1 MANLLDSV
9 ENSVWHA
16 FECMALEG
24 DGTVPKSK
32 LKVGHNVIH
41 YFSAMG
47 PFKSQ
52 RYPFQCEILY
62 VFEVKRVRT
71 RGVTFLGMPNFAWEG
86 REVAREERGSGC
98 SDLEYGAEGCR
109 L

>member
-1 MANLLDSV
+1 MISTASIEMANLLDSV

-32 LKVGHNVIH
+32 LKVGHNIIH

-47 PFKSQ
+47 SFKSL
-52 RYPFQCEILY
+52 RYPFSI
-62 VFEVKRVRT
+62 
-71 RGVTFLGMPNFAWEG
+71 
-86 REVAREERGSGC
+86 
-98 SDLEYGAEGCR
+98 
-109 L
+109 

>member
-32 LKVGHNVIH
+32 LKVGHNAIH
-41 YFSAMG
+41 S
-47 PFKSQ
+47 FKSL
-52 RYPFQCEILY
+52 RYPFFNLKFYTCSKSREL
-62 VFEVKRVRT
+62 RT

>member
-41 YFSAMG
+41 YLFLSHG
-47 PFKSQ
+47 IIQEPKTLRSGVEVSIFNPEIYTCSKS
-52 RYPFQCEILY
+52 
-62 VFEVKRVRT
+62 
-71 RGVTFLGMPNFAWEG
+71 
-86 REVAREERGSGC
+86 RECAHAV
-98 SDLEYGAEGCR
+98 
-109 L
+109 

>member
-47 PFKSQ
+47 SFKSLS
-52 RYPFQCEILY
+52 YPFS
-62 VFEVKRVRT
+62 
-71 RGVTFLGMPNFAWEG
+71 M
-86 REVAREERGSGC
+86 
-98 SDLEYGAEGCR
+98 
-109 L
+109 